1 MYEQVLEMEKK
12 LDQAKRQ
19 LVHMILASP
28 VPGYRV
34 GGREGGMGGVKWLSC
49 GALLGLGL
57 CTYRYIFVHYTRG
70 LVLIT

>member
-28 VPGYRV
+28 VLGYGV
-34 GGREGGMGGVKWLSC
+34 GGREGGGSEMAFLWGIVRPWSL
-49 GALLGLGL
+49 
-57 CTYRYIFVHYTRG
+57 YM
-70 LVLIT
+70 